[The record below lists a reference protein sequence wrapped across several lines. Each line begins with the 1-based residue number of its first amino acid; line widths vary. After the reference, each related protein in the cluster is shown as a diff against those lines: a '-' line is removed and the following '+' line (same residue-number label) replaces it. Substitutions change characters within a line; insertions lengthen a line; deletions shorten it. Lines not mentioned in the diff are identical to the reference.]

1 MKTRVKTLSKHLKD
15 VAEIRENLIKL
26 RSKETLD
33 LKVFEK
39 AKNYTSN
46 ATFNLNYPHLG
57 KEIGV
62 EKLNSL
68 IFIDKEKMIVKVE
81 PSVPMDHL
89 ATMTLEQGVMIP
101 VIPEFK
107 GITVGGAINGA
118 AIESSSHLYGQ
129 FNDNCLAYEVLL
141 GNGDLVR
148 ASPEE
153 NSDLFYGIAGSYG
166 SLGIIVS
173 VEIRLIPAKP
183 WVCLTYHHFHTLRE
197 ALGCIDQLHEK
208 TDPPEFLEGIV
219 FSGDNITVVEGRLIS
234 LEQASLIKKKL
245 TLNAPWSPWY
255 FQHVEKNR
263 ANSTFQEKISLFE
276 YLFRHDRGAFWMGA
290 YALHWSLLFRY
301 FFETQLGLKKFCQK
315 YFGKTK
321 FERYFQL
328 REPTVGFRIFLGS
341 WMSSRRLYKML
352 HASAEKW
359 FSETFVIQDYFI
371 PKKNT
376 ADFIDLTMKEMRIFP
391 LWLCPVKA
399 TADPQIF
406 SPHYLNGNA
415 IDSELLIDVGI
426 YGMPYKTDSLS
437 RINTRLDQWTS
448 RFKGRKMLYSYC
460 YYTAEEFWKIY
471 PKETYERLREQYHAS
486 EMWIP
491 IFEKISQQ
499 KKPAN

>member
-1 MKTRVKTLSKHLKD
+1 MKSRVKTLSKHLND
-15 VAEIRENLIKL
+15 VSEIRENLLKL
-26 RSKETLD
+26 KSKEKLD
-33 LKVFEK
+33 LNVFEK
-39 AKNYTSN
+39 TKNYTSN

-57 KEIGV
+57 KVIGV
-62 EKLNSL
+62 DKLNSL

-81 PSVPMDHL
+81 PSLPMDQL
-89 ATMTLEQGVMIP
+89 AKMTLEKGVMIP

-129 FNDNCLAYEVLL
+129 FNDSCLAYEVLL

-148 ASPEE
+148 ASPRE

-173 VEIRLIPAKP
+173 VDIRLIPAKP
-183 WVCLTYHHFHTLRE
+183 WVSLTYHHFQTLRE
-197 ALGCIDQLHEK
+197 ALGCIDQLHG
-208 TDPPEFLEGIV
+208 TSDPPEFLEGIV
-219 FSGDNITVVEGRLIS
+219 FSKGHISVVEGRLVS
-234 LEQASLIKKKL
+234 EEQAGLIEKKL
-245 TLNAPWSPWY
+245 TLNALWSPWY

-263 ANSTFQEKISLFE
+263 HKSIFQEKISLFE

-301 FFETQLGLKKFCQK
+301 FFETQLGGRKFCQK
-315 YFGKTK
+315 FFGETQ
-321 FERYFQL
+321 FDRYARL
-328 REPTVGFRIFLGS
+328 REPAVGFRIFLGS

-371 PKKNT
+371 PQKNS
-376 ADFIDLTMKEMRIFP
+376 ADFIDLTMEEMKIFP

-399 TADPQIF
+399 TKEPQIF
-406 SPHYLNGNA
+406 SPHYLNGNQV
-415 IDSELLIDVGI
+415 DSELLIDVGI
-426 YGMPYKTDSLS
+426 YGMPQKNDSLS
-437 RINTRLDQWTS
+437 EINKRLDQWTS
-448 RFKGRKMLYSYC
+448 TFKGRKMLYSYC
-460 YYTAEEFWKIY
+460 YYNAEEFWKIY
-471 PKETYERLREQYHAS
+471 PKEAYESLRKQYHAS
-486 EMWIP
+486 EIWIP

-499 KKPAN
+499 KK